1 MTKEQLLHTFSD
13 AIANREGFFM
23 SPSQCKRTH
32 NFKRLPD
39 GTIDYRTVAARNNNP
54 GNLRSWGTR
63 PVVDGYASF
72 PTPADGWKALRSQV
86 KKNVFERKLSF
97 REFFAGE
104 RKPNGQLRRK
114 DSYPGFAPAA
124 DSNDAVGYAESVLR
138 YLGFLHH
145 LPGTT
150 IDTKIYTL
158 VDKEESV

>member
-104 RKPNGQLRRK
+104 RKPSGQLKRK
-114 DSYPGFAPAA
+114 GSYPGFAPAA
-124 DSNDAVGYAESVLR
+124 DNNDTVGYAEFVLR
-138 YLGFLHH
+138 YLKHLHL